1 MRLHTVFNFST
12 MFKLPQRNRCT
23 FSNYFHCLI
32 SPQCRL
38 YLGSFCVLPS
48 GGSRLSDGGG
58 GGGHP
63 DPEIGGGGP
72 GLKNKFF
79 QAFGPQ
85 FGRKIRGGR
94 GPSLGSATASRYPR

>member
-1 MRLHTVFNFST
+1 MYFFQLLSLLNFTSVSAL
-12 MFKLPQRNRCT
+12 FGQLLCT
-23 FSNYFHCLI
+23 TQWRIQTF
-32 SPQCRL
+32 RW
-38 YLGSFCVLPS
+38 
-48 GGSRLSDGGG
+48 GGE

-79 QAFGPQ
+79 QAFEPQ
-85 FGRKIRGGR
+85 FGRKIRGGP